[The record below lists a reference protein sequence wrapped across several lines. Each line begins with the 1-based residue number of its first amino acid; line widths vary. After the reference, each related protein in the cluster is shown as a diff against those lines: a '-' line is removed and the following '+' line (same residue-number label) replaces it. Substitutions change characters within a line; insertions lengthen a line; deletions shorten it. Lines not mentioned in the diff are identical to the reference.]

1 MENPLRRLAG
11 DTAVYG
17 FSTIVA
23 RLINYLLVVYHT
35 RILDSAQY
43 GIFTE
48 LYGYLTFLLVLLTY
62 GMETGFFRFSSR
74 KDQNPNMVFST
85 ALVSLF
91 STSLLFFVLV
101 TVNVGG
107 VSAFVG
113 YAHNPDYVLQLAGI
127 IAIDAFM
134 SIPFARLRYLG
145 KAKLFAALK
154 LSNVVFYVLVSVI
167 FLSLLPKYFAENP
180 HSFLLRWFSPTPNV
194 GYIFLANV
202 LSSIFTLLLLLPTIF
217 GVKFSFSPALL
228 RTMLIYSLPLLVAG
242 LPGIANDYIDRVLF
256 KHLYTNPAFALSQLG
271 VYGANAKL
279 AVLMVLFVQ
288 MFRYAAEPFFFSQ
301 TEKSDANSTRIMF
314 ADVMKYFVLFAMF
327 IFLFVMFYVDLFG
340 LLLGKDFR
348 SGLGIVPILLI
359 ANVLLGVSFN
369 LSMWYKL
376 SGKTKYA
383 VYITASGLLVTVLV
397 NLFFIP
403 LYGYYAAAW
412 AHFFSY
418 LVMVMLSYILGQR
431 FYPIPYN
438 LKAIGLYMA
447 LGLGIYAIFALASWY
462 FDFSPATRIFVGTV
476 FLFVYLFVVYRCEG
490 RKIYAMFVKK

>member
-1 MENPLRRLAG
+1 
-11 DTAVYG
+11 
-17 FSTIVA
+17 
-23 RLINYLLVVYHT
+23 
-35 RILDSAQY
+35 
-43 GIFTE
+43 
-48 LYGYLTFLLVLLTY
+48 
-62 GMETGFFRFSSR
+62 
-74 KDQNPNMVFST
+74 
-85 ALVSLF
+85 
-91 STSLLFFVLV
+91 
-101 TVNVGG
+101 
-107 VSAFVG
+107 
-113 YAHNPDYVLQLAGI
+113 
-127 IAIDAFM
+127 
-134 SIPFARLRYLG
+134 
-145 KAKLFAALK
+145 
-154 LSNVVFYVLVSVI
+154 
-167 FLSLLPKYFAENP
+167 
-180 HSFLLRWFSPTPNV
+180 V

-202 LSSIFTLLLLLPTIF
+202 LSSTFTLLLLLPTIF
-217 GVKFSFSPALL
+217 GVKFSFSPVLL

-242 LPGIANDYIDRVLF
+242 LPGIANDYIDRMLF
-256 KHLYTNPAFALSQLG
+256 KHLYADSAFALNQLG

-301 TEKSDANSTRIMF
+301 TEKSSTDSARTMF
-314 ADVMKYFVLFAMF
+314 ADVMKYFVLFAML

-359 ANVLLGVSFN
+359 ANVLLGISFN

-418 LVMVMLSYILGQR
+418 LVMVALSYILGQK

-438 LKAIGLYMA
+438 LKAIGLYIA
-447 LGLGIYAIFALASWY
+447 LGLGIYAIFVFANRH
-462 FDFSPATRIFVGTV
+462 FDFSLTLKTLVGTA
-476 FLFVYLFVVYRCEG
+476 FLLAYLFVVYRREG
-490 RKIYAMFVKK
+490 RNIYALFIKK